1 MNANQLPLHGT
12 SYHNFINAIKSS
24 AISADYETSLKGY
37 LNHIKKTGIDDLL
50 VNTEPHYIES
60 QIIDYIMSLREN
72 HVSYATM
79 LFLIT
84 PIFTFYQLID
94 VMLNRKKSI

>member
-1 MNANQLPLHGT
+1 MVPV
-12 SYHNFINAIKSS
+12 II
-24 AISADYETSLKGY
+24 TSLTPSNHRLQEQAMKPPLRGTK
-37 LNHIKKTGIDDLL
+37 HIKNTGIDYLL
-50 VNTEPHYIES
+50 VNTEPRYIES
-60 QIIDYIMSLREN
+60 QIIDYIMSLREK

-84 PIFTFYQLID
+84 PIFTFYQLND